1 MKTKFISKDGK
12 TAFWLLLIPL
22 GWWLVIGL
30 FPVIWGMGLSF
41 TEWTNLADG
50 PKFNFFDNYVTFFT
64 TERYIMSMLRSFLL
78 GGGSFVLT
86 NLCGFFIAYMLNKIT
101 VGKTLLRTIWYIPA
115 VTSAVATTQIFE
127 ILLDPFNGVLN
138 NMIMKSGGEP
148 IIWMQSTFW
157 AVAWILIYSLWKG
170 IGGSVLLWLA
180 GLQSMDEKLEE
191 AAQLD
196 GANSFQIFWYVKLP
210 QLKSISAFIMV
221 TGMAGAMQIYEQ
233 VYFISDGGP
242 YGTTEVL
249 AYQVMKE
256 AFWNSNFGMACTCA
270 VMMMIVTLILSIP
283 SFRSMMKKDD

>member
-148 IIWMQSTFW
+148 IIWMQSTF
-157 AVAWILIYSLWKG
+157 
-170 IGGSVLLWLA
+170 
-180 GLQSMDEKLEE
+180 
-191 AAQLD
+191 
-196 GANSFQIFWYVKLP
+196 
-210 QLKSISAFIMV
+210 
-221 TGMAGAMQIYEQ
+221 
-233 VYFISDGGP
+233 
-242 YGTTEVL
+242 
-249 AYQVMKE
+249 
-256 AFWNSNFGMACTCA
+256 
-270 VMMMIVTLILSIP
+270 
-283 SFRSMMKKDD
+283 